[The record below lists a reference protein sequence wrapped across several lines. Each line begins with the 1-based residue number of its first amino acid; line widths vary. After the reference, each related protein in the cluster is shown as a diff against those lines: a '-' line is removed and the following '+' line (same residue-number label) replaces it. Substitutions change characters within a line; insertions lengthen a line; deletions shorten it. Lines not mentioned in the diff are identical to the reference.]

1 MADPVTIVLVGLG
14 CFLLGALL
22 AVVLLLRFPSC
33 YTLLRIC
40 KCTRCLRCEICR
52 KTRRRNKSEKET
64 SVRVREEA
72 EDLPYAMTD
81 LSFRAVEQRVKKEE
95 SAQEM
100 TEKRKYQQFLSQSRK
115 NFHKYT
121 PYKGRLKSGYPI
133 QTGVPNEGY
142 EYMHVDEKKKEE
154 FSVERKS
161 VENHYYHVLEQQTQQ
176 LFNNIRRVSDD
187 EELEYFNPNHIYFV
201 LEPTTSKLKHI
212 DVTNETTERM
222 PDHIYFVLDK
232 QAQEPQEPQ
241 EHYIIPNV
249 SGQGEDFSHYNDV
262 PDET

>member
-1 MADPVTIVLVGLG
+1 MGVEIVFTGLG

-22 AVVLLLRFPSC
+22 AVLLLLRFPSC

-40 KCTRCLRCEICR
+40 KCTHCLRCEICR
-52 KTRRRNKSEKET
+52 QTRRRSKSEKET
-64 SVRVREEA
+64 SVRAREA
-72 EDLPYAMTD
+72 ADDLPYAMTD
-81 LSFRAVEQRVKKEE
+81 LSFRAIEQRVKKEE
-95 SAQEM
+95 TAQELA
-100 TEKRKYQQFLSQSRK
+100 EKRKYQQFLSQSRK

-121 PYKGRLKSGYPI
+121 PYKGRLKSGYPA

-154 FSVERKS
+154 INAERKS

-187 EELEYFNPNHIYFV
+187 EELQYFNPNHIYFV
-201 LEPTTSKLKHI
+201 LEPTTSKLTHI
-212 DVTNETTERM
+212 DLIHDTTERT

-232 QAQEPQEPQ
+232 QPQEPQEPQ
-241 EHYIIPNV
+241 EHYIVPNI
-249 SGQGEDFSHYNDV
+249 SGQSEDFSLYNDV
-262 PDET
+262 ADDT